1 MTLREW
7 WRMVKSESQGAQI
20 LRERLQATEDR
31 LRQLQ
36 RYQAIHYTT
45 QIVMQRELALAH
57 AALRRKGK
65 ALKVL
70 HKRIQEG
77 KP

>member
-7 WRMVKSESQGAQI
+7 WWSLNWQSKRG
-20 LRERLQATEDR
+20 LYERLKAAEDR
-31 LRQLQ
+31 VIQLQ
-36 RYQAIHYTT
+36 SYQQIHYTT
-45 QIVMQRELALAH
+45 QSAMQRELANAH

-65 ALKVL
+65 ALKIL
-70 HKRIQEG
+70 RKPIQEG